1 MKLIGLGFFALLVAC
16 FCVGPL
22 AWQVL
27 VSLSRDGSNFRALS
41 FENYRSVLHAPSFL
55 RAIAN
60 SLLVAA
66 GTTVLSLAIGASAA
80 FALARLTFPGRRV
93 LLGATLAIS
102 MFPPIAT
109 ASPLYLVLRSL
120 GLRDRTPGLVIPYT
134 TFALPLGIWLLTS
147 AFREIPEELY
157 KAARVDGCT
166 PFQAFRRVILPLAA
180 PALAS
185 TAILVFI
192 ASWNEFLYALTLLS
206 SPSQQTIPVAI
217 SLFAGEHEQPWGE
230 IAAASTIASIPL
242 VAATIAFQRRI
253 VAGLTAGAVKG

>member
-1 MKLIGLGFFALLVAC
+1 MKRAGFALAAIAVTA

-22 AWQVL
+22 GWQVL
-27 VSLSRDGSNFRALS
+27 VSLSGGGAELRS
-41 FENYRSVLHAPSFL
+41 FTFANYRSVLHSASFL
-55 RAIAN
+55 HAIVN
-60 SLLVAA
+60 SILVAI

-80 FALARLTFPGRRV
+80 FALARLTFPGRRL

-120 GLRDRTPGLVIPYT
+120 GLRDHTAGLVLPYT
-134 TFALPLGIWLLTS
+134 TFALPLAIWLLTS
-147 AFREIPEELY
+147 FFREIPEELY

-192 ASWNEFLYALTLLS
+192 ASWNEFLFALTLLS
-206 SPSQQTIPVAI
+206 SPSQQTIPVAV

-230 IAAASTIASIPL
+230 IAAASTIASVPL
-242 VAATIAFQRRI
+242 VIATVAFQRRI